1 MEQKQWK
8 YKISSGKG
16 PVVIS
21 FVMLAIFGG
30 LAIWLHS
37 AQNGA
42 FIFAG
47 LLAAVMLAV
56 FFVTVYRF
64 LFYKVLIGKEEFFYQ
79 TGAGNGRLYKYAEI
93 EKAWISSGTAQNGAR
108 QEYCNISL
116 PDDSVIRFPF
126 YYADSEGVEYLVKR
140 VETSDKSSAV
150 TKERR
155 DYIIDGKVYG
165 KSRIVI
171 GFVLLAIA
179 VVIDAVIIKA
189 DGFTYLLVPS
199 TALAVAAVWLLVV
212 RYLYFKVQIGENG
225 FYYRTNPFNGRN
237 YEYSEITS
245 CREIKK
251 IIRHRAVG
259 RNGETVYFF
268 YFEFT
273 NMKGKTQK
281 FQFDKPVHEHEVN
294 VLKER
299 IETAKN
305 RGN

>member
-21 FVMLAIFGG
+21 FVM
-30 LAIWLHS
+30 
-37 AQNGA
+37 
-42 FIFAG
+42 
-47 LLAAVMLAV
+47 
-56 FFVTVYRF
+56 
-64 LFYKVLIGKEEFFYQ
+64 
-79 TGAGNGRLYKYAEI
+79 
-93 EKAWISSGTAQNGAR
+93 
-108 QEYCNISL
+108 
-116 PDDSVIRFPF
+116 P
-126 YYADSEGVEYLVKR
+126 
-140 VETSDKSSAV
+140 
-150 TKERR
+150 
-155 DYIIDGKVYG
+155 
-165 KSRIVI
+165 
-171 GFVLLAIA
+171 AIA
-179 VVIDAVIIKA
+179 AVIDAVIIKA

-237 YEYSEITS
+237 CEYSEITS